1 MSPGPEESVP
11 CLSLASGSLLDIIAV
26 LWFVKAS
33 PRALRLYLASPYVC
47 ICLGPNFLFMRMLI
61 ALYQESHLPQYDFIL
76 TNQIC
81 NGPVLPKAHVL
92 GYLELG
98 LQHMYFEEDTV
109 QPISAS
115 FIRVQPRTP
124 KAASRGL

>member
-1 MSPGPEESVP
+1 MPLPSFWQFAGHNCSSLVCKSITQSSSSLPGISQ
-11 CLSLASGSLLDIIAV
+11 IH
-26 LWFVKAS
+26 
-33 PRALRLYLASPYVC
+33 YVC

-124 KAASRGL
+124 KAVSRGL